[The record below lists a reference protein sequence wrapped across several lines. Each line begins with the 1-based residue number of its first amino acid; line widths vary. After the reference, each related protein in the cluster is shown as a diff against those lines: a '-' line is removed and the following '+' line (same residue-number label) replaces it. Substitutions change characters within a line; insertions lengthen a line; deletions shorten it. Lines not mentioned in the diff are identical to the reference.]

1 MVLLVEFTLFVE
13 LVAFELVAVV
23 ELVAFELVAVA
34 ELVALEFVALDEV
47 VFVPVFVL
55 LLLFVFDDE
64 TLVLFEETPP

>member
-1 MVLLVEFTLFVE
+1 MVLPVEFMLFVE
-13 LVAFELVAVV
+13 LVAFELVAVA

-55 LLLFVFDDE
+55 LFVFDDDPP
-64 TLVLFEETPP
+64 VLSEEVPL

>member
-1 MVLLVEFTLFVE
+1 MVLPVEFMLF
-13 LVAFELVAVV
+13 V

-55 LLLFVFDDE
+55 LFVFDDE
-64 TLVLFEETPP
+64 PLVLFEEASP

>member
-34 ELVALEFVALDEV
+34 ELVALDEV

-55 LLLFVFDDE
+55 LFVFDDE
-64 TLVLFEETPP
+64 PLVLFEEAPP

>member
-1 MVLLVEFTLFVE
+1 MVLPVEFTLFVE

-55 LLLFVFDDE
+55 LFVFDDE
-64 TLVLFEETPP
+64 PLVLFEEAPP